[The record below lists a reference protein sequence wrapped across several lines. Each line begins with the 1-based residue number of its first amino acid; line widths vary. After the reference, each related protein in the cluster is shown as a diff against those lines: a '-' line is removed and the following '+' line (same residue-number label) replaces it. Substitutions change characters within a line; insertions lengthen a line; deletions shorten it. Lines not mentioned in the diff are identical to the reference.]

1 MEPARKL
8 KEKLDRGDTVAG
20 MLMVDHLWPLVVDV
34 AINAGLDYIIICL
47 EHGAYDPQT
56 VTHVCTLG
64 RHTGLAVFIR
74 PAANDFRTL
83 SRTIDMGP
91 CGMLLAAIEGTQEL
105 DVVRDAIQMPPR
117 GRRRPGGL
125 GNRWVSDFNYA
136 TWKRQVEADFI
147 IVPQI
152 ETRKGLENVA
162 AIASHEIV
170 TAMGIGPYDLS
181 MALGADLNPE
191 HRQFAQAL
199 QDIRQASEAAGKT
212 VWRIG
217 PDLSDL
223 AAQGFNFLCLG
234 DPMYLLTE
242 AIRQKLTPTRG

>member
-8 KEKLDRGDTVAG
+8 KEKLARGDTVVG

-34 AINAGLDYIIICL
+34 ALDAGLDYIIICL

-56 VTHVCTLG
+56 VTQVCTLG

-74 PAANDFRTL
+74 PPANDFRTL

-91 CGMLLAAIEGTQEL
+91 CGMLLAAIEGPQEL

-125 GNRWVSDFNYA
+125 GNRWVSDVSYA
-136 TWKRQVEADFI
+136 TWKQQVETDFI

-152 ETRKGLENVA
+152 ETRTGLQNA
-162 AIASHEIV
+162 DAIAGHEVV
-170 TAMGIGPYDLS
+170 TAVGAGPYDLA
-181 MALGADLNPE
+181 MALGADLDPKHAE
-191 HRQFAQAL
+191 FAQAL
-199 QDIRQASEAAGKT
+199 ADIRQAGKAAGKT
-212 VWRIG
+212 MWRISL
-217 PDLSDL
+217 DLEDL
-223 AAQGFNFLCLG
+223 TAQGFKFLCLG

-242 AIRQKLTPTRG
+242 AIRQRLAPVKD